1 MKYPTE
7 QDVKKVGPIIRGLS
21 TFILLCSII
30 ALAGLVFAA
39 IIEPFHPLLIVGVI
53 VIGLMSHVSA
63 NIVFKGYAP
72 KYLLFAHGPKENT

>member
-7 QDVKKVGPIIRGLS
+7 QDVKKVGPIIRGLAA
-21 TFILLCSII
+21 FILLCSII
-30 ALAGLVFAA
+30 AITGLLFAA
-39 IIEPFHPLLIVGVI
+39 FTEPFHPLLIIGAI

-63 NIVFKGYAP
+63 NIALNGYAP